1 MSTKKPTTHDHH
13 SKADDK
19 KHQTKKDHSLEEKL
33 IDELKKQIE
42 TLEAGKAKAEERIKE
57 LEETT
62 KRAQYDYVNLKMDF
76 DRYRTKHDES
86 KDEQKLEL
94 LLDTV
99 KKFLP
104 FVENV
109 RKSLD
114 NITEEVKTS
123 PLGQGV
129 SMVYEK
135 FLNTLEQMH
144 IKPIESIGQEP
155 DNVLH
160 EPVSAQPVQDKKLK
174 GKIVQEFER
183 GFVYHKG
190 DIKKVVA
197 TSKVVVGQ

>member
-1 MSTKKPTTHDHH
+1 MTTKKTVVNNHH
-13 SKADDK
+13 PKSDEHKPHA
-19 KHQTKKDHSLEEKL
+19 KKDQSIESKL

-42 TLEAGKAKAEERIKE
+42 KLQWEKNKAEERIKE
-57 LEETT
+57 LEETA

-123 PLGQGV
+123 PLGQWV

-183 GFVYHKG
+183 WFVYHKG
-190 DIKKVVA
+190 DTKKVVT